1 MYPTGNPISCLRNT
15 ILKYEVVVFYCN
27 IPKAEW
33 QNVAKQHA
41 LYIYM
46 CNSRLTQLFNMSF
59 ICNKFFSL
67 LIILEEAKKLT
78 DQAKGKHHIGDF
90 LPPDELKKFM
100 AKVKSVKG
108 EKGLEDIDLSD
119 YAEFKLTE
127 DNVGYQMLKKAGWTE
142 GSGLGSKGQGITAP
156 INK

>member
-1 MYPTGNPISCLRNT
+1 MYVLQTYNSFLREWNKLPND
-15 ILKYEVVVFYCN
+15 LKNLPSLKHFF
-27 IPKAEW
+27 W
-33 QNVAKQHA
+33 
-41 LYIYM
+41 
-46 CNSRLTQLFNMSF
+46 LFV
-59 ICNKFFSL
+59 
-67 LIILEEAKKLT
+67 EEAKKLT

-90 LPPDELKKFM
+90 LPPDELKRFI
-100 AKVKSVKG
+100 AKVKAVKG

-127 DNVGYQMLKKAGWTE
+127 ENVGYQMLKKAGWTE